1 MVKGTARRFAG
12 GVVVI
17 ALSLAAVLPASAWRG
32 EVLGAEVELGGYLET
47 RQVFRTDR
55 DTTPELNRQRLQ
67 FELDSWWGDH
77 VSFALVA
84 SLQNGGP
91 VTRETRAG
99 FYNIDDVFQSV
110 SPALEI
116 DEAALRLDL
125 DSFVVRLGQLK
136 HSWGKLDRY
145 QPNDVLNPE
154 RFADPILLD
163 EGDRKIGVPSIEAT
177 YYLPERAWLP
187 QEGRLSVVVVPR
199 YVPFR
204 MARRGE
210 RWFPPNAT
218 PPETLSVPRA
228 GGDTLE
234 VPLSLETGNA
244 RSPAF
249 TFDNASYAARLG
261 AYWRGVDWALYY
273 YHGIQT
279 APLFR
284 LDARGNV
291 FANGAGVTGTTILFP
306 VFNPIDS
313 WGGDLAFS
321 WDRFSFRAEAAFI
334 RDRGF
339 NRDLLSLANDPD
351 VLASIEQALD
361 DLPGGAS
368 SVDVDLGQTY
378 AQSDAVQWGVG
389 VDTQVGG
396 VDAIFELSQ
405 TNVLGSHAPLLIDD
419 AETVLLAD
427 LSRRFL
433 HDDLTLHLGSLYGAS
448 SDYTVL
454 MPRLTYRFH
463 RRAEIRIGYI
473 HIAGR
478 SRSRLGQFK
487 DNDEG
492 YVRLRLYL

>member
-1 MVKGTARRFAG
+1 MRRFAG
-12 GVVVI
+12 VVV
-17 ALSLAAVLPASAWRG
+17 LVVSLLGAVSPAAAWRG

-47 RQVFRTDR
+47 RQVFRVDR

-67 FELDSWWGDH
+67 LELDSWWGEQ

-91 VTRETRAG
+91 ATRETRAG

-110 SPALEI
+110 SPAVEI
-116 DEAALRLDL
+116 DEAVLRLDL
-125 DSFVVRLGQLK
+125 DSFVVRLGQIK

-163 EGDRKIGVPSIEAT
+163 EADRKIGVPSLEAT
-177 YYLPERAWLP
+177 YYLPERSWLP
-187 QEGRLSVVVVPR
+187 QEGSLNVVVVPR

-204 MARRGE
+204 MARQGE

-218 PPETLSVPRA
+218 PPETLSIPLRD
-228 GGDTLE
+228 GGTME
-234 VPLSLETGNA
+234 VPLSLETRNA
-244 RSPAF
+244 RSPGLS
-249 TFDNASYAARLG
+249 FDNASYAARLG
-261 AYWRGVDWALYY
+261 GYWRGVDGALYY

-284 LDARGNV
+284 LDARGD
-291 FANGAGVTGTTILFP
+291 FSADGEGLTGTTILSP

-321 WDRFSFRAEAAFI
+321 WGRFSFRAEAAFI
-334 RDRGF
+334 RNRGF
-339 NRDLLSLANDPD
+339 NRDLLSLADDPD
-351 VLASIEQALD
+351 VLEAIVQALE
-361 DLPGGAS
+361 DLPPGAS

-378 AQSDAVQWGVG
+378 AQSDAVQWGLG
-389 VDTQVGG
+389 ADAQVGG
-396 VDAIFELSQ
+396 VDVIFELSQ
-405 TNVLGSHAPLLIDD
+405 TNVLDSRVPLLVHDT
-419 AETVLLAD
+419 ETVLLAD
-427 LSRRFL
+427 LRRRFL
-433 HDDLTLHLGSLYGAS
+433 RDDLTLQLVSLYGAS

-463 RRAEIRIGYI
+463 DRAEVRLGYV

-492 YVRLRLYL
+492 YIRLRLYL